1 MKSTDRFPV
10 TGMSCAAC
18 VAHVEKAA
26 CSLPEV
32 EKAEAS
38 LLTYTLTVK
47 YKRELDEKEADSF
60 RKRLEKALKNGGYAL
75 AETDE
80 DARLRREKKE
90 KRNGKIRLLLSVII
104 TLLLMYVSMGSMMG
118 LPKIPFLDADR
129 EIGNAIWFAA
139 VQMLLTIPVMVL
151 NRKFFIV
158 GFRSLFRG
166 RPNMDSLIAVGS
178 LASFAYGIAA
188 AVMIKISVDAGNTE
202 SVHTWMHDLYFESAA
217 MILTLVSVG
226 KFLEETAKRRA
237 SGAVR
242 ELIALRPDTAFLI
255 EMEGEEE
262 KEREIPLSDVKIGDV
277 VAVKEGLTVPLDG
290 TVIIGEGSVD
300 ESALTGESI
309 PVEKA
314 VGDKVTGATVLKDGY
329 IRVKVEKMGEDTA
342 LSRIIRLLEEASAS
356 KAPIARLADRI
367 SAVFVP
373 IVIGISALTFL
384 VWMIL
389 TGEIGS
395 AMKYAV
401 SVLVISCP
409 CSLGL
414 ATPTAIMVGT
424 ARGAKHGI
432 LIKSASA
439 LEHLQAVDTI
449 LLDKTGTLT
458 EGKPSVKKVVPIG
471 GYDEKELIRIAVSAE
486 VLSTHPLAHAVV
498 LYGEEKGIKPCD
510 VENYHTRVGNGISAD
525 LDGKEILIGKYGFVK
540 GLLACKNASEAEED
554 SVKAPVRALEEGGMT
569 AVVVAYGG
577 EIIGAIGIADRI
589 KSDSR
594 EAILSL
600 REMGIRTVMLTGDN
614 EITARTIA
622 GEAGVEIC
630 HASLLPEEKEALVR
644 RYSEEKES
652 SMTAMVGDGIN
663 DAPAL
668 ARADVG
674 IAIGAGTDVAIECA
688 DVVLSRSSLFDA
700 VTAVRLSRATMRDIK
715 QNLFW
720 ALFYNSVGIPIA
732 AGALAFIGVTLS
744 PMIAA
749 AAMSLS
755 SLCVVSNAL
764 RLRTVKLE
772 KYNKPLKRKK
782 KQIQNKEEGENE
794 MFGMKKTA
802 EYTFVVNGMMCMKCV
817 ARVEGALKGVKGVKE
832 VNVSLDSK
840 TVTVKCV
847 ETVELD
853 ALKKAVSEAGYEAE

>member
-1 MKSTDRFPV
+1 MRENDRFPV

-18 VAHVEKAA
+18 IAHVEKAA
-26 CSLPEV
+26 LSLPEV
-32 EKAEAS
+32 ESAEAS

-47 YKRELDEKEADSF
+47 YKRSLDEKEAEAF
-60 RKRLEKALKNGGYAL
+60 RKKLEKALKNGGYAL
-75 AETDE
+75 AETD
-80 DARLRREKKE
+80 DAMRKQREEKEKK
-90 KRNGKIRLLLSVII
+90 RGIVRLSLSILI
-104 TLLLMYVSMGSMMG
+104 TLALMYVSMGSMLG
-118 LPKIPFLDADR
+118 LPKIPFLDAER
-129 EIGNAIWFAA
+129 AIGNAFYFAL
-139 VQMLLTIPVMVL
+139 VQMVLTVPVLIL

-166 RPNMDSLIAVGS
+166 SPNMDSLIAVGS
-178 LASFAYGIAA
+178 FASFAYGIAA
-188 AVMIKISVDAGNTE
+188 IVMIRIGIDAGDHTA
-202 SVHTWMHDLYFESAA
+202 VHAWMHELYFESAA

-226 KFLEETAKRRA
+226 KMLEETAKRRA

-242 ELIALRPDTAFLI
+242 ELVALRPNTAFLI
-255 EMEGEEE
+255 EKDGE
-262 KEREIPLSDVKIGDV
+262 KETEREVSLSDVRVGDV
-277 VAVKEGLTVPLDG
+277 LSVKEGLTVPLDG
-290 TVIIGEGSVD
+290 TVLLGEGSVD

-309 PVEKA
+309 PVEKT
-314 VGDKVTGATVLKDGY
+314 VGDTVTGATVLKDGY
-329 IRVKVEKMGEDTA
+329 LRVRVERTGEDTA

-373 IVIGISALTFL
+373 LVIGIAALTFL
-384 VWMIL
+384 VWMLI
-389 TGEIGS
+389 TGNVGS

-424 ARGAKHGI
+424 ARGAKNAI

-439 LEHLQAVDTI
+439 LEHLQAVDTV

-458 EGKPSVKKVVPIG
+458 EGKPSVKEITVFGEYSEADV
-471 GYDEKELIRIAVSAE
+471 IRIAASGEA
-486 VLSTHPLAHAVV
+486 LSTHPLACAVTE
-498 LYGEEKGIKPCD
+498 YAERMGIEPSP
-510 VENYHTRVGNGISAD
+510 VEGYRTRIGNGISAE
-525 LDGKEILIGKYGFVK
+525 LEGKEILIGKYGFVNA
-540 GLLACKNASEAEED
+540 LLAGENAPKTDED
-554 SVKAPVRALEEGGMT
+554 EISDRVRTLEEKGMT

-577 EIIGAIGIADRI
+577 KVIGAIGIADKL

-594 EAILSL
+594 DAIAAL
-600 REMGIRTVMLTGDN
+600 REMGIRTIMLTGDN
-614 EITARTIA
+614 ETTARSIA
-622 GEAGVEIC
+622 REAGVERF
-630 HASLLPEEKEALVR
+630 HASLLPEEKESLVR
-644 RYSEEKES
+644 RYSEENGS
-652 SMTAMVGDGIN
+652 GMTAMIGDGIN

-668 ARADVG
+668 ARSDVG

-732 AGALAFIGVTLS
+732 AGALSFFGVTLS

-764 RLRTVKLE
+764 RLRSVKLE
-772 KYNKPLKRKK
+772 RYKKPLRQKK
-782 KQIQNKEEGENE
+782 KQIKNTKEGEDE
-794 MFGMKKTA
+794 MFGMKKTV
-802 EYTFVVNGMMCMKCV
+802 EHTFVVNGMMCMKCV
-817 ARVEGALKGVKGVKE
+817 QHVENALKAVKGVKE

-847 ETVELD
+847 ESVTLD
-853 ALKKAVSEAGYEAE
+853 TLKNAVSEAGYEAE